1 MRIVCEKLGKAYTSR
16 RPTVHALH
24 DVSLT
29 VADGEFVCVIGSS
42 GCGKTTLLKL
52 IAGLLTPTT
61 GTVRFDDR
69 PDDGR
74 PATALVFQQ
83 HGLFPWMTV
92 IDNVAF
98 GLRMHGVSRRERRER
113 ASAAAIDV
121 GLGGFLDRFPHEL
134 SAGMRQRVNIARALL
149 ANPHVLLMDEPFA
162 SLDALT
168 TLALRE
174 ELLLTWS
181 ARRCGVLYVTHD
193 LEEAVQVGDRI
204 IVLAGGDR
212 QGGTV
217 AEEIPVPLSR
227 PRDLVSG
234 PPPEAAEITRRM
246 WQILKDDVRRRIDS
260 MT

>member
-1 MRIVCEKLGKAYTSR
+1 AGRK
-16 RPTVHALH
+16 PPVHALR

-29 VADGEFVCVIGSS
+29 VGDGEFVCVIGSS

-52 IAGLLTPTT
+52 IAGLLTPTA
-61 GTVRFDDR
+61 GRVRLADR
-69 PDDGR
+69 PADGR

-92 IDNVAF
+92 VDNVAF
-98 GLRMHGVSRRERRER
+98 GLRMNGVGRRERREH
-113 ASAAAIDV
+113 ASAAAVDV
-121 GLGGFLDRFPHEL
+121 GLGGFLQRFPHEL

-168 TLALRE
+168 KLALRE
-174 ELLLTWS
+174 ELLITWQ

-204 IVLAGGDR
+204 VVMTGGYGD
-212 QGGTV
+212 GGTV
-217 AEEIPVPLSR
+217 VEEIPVPLPR
-227 PRDLVSG
+227 PRDLVTG
-234 PPPEAAEITRRM
+234 PPPEAADITR
-246 WQILKDDVRRRIDS
+246 
-260 MT
+260 